1 MYVSNVRQLSR
12 YRRTRKIFSATRRIR
27 TLSSVHILFAF
38 LSSLTSS
45 TPLDKLLEKAAA
57 SGRCFRSALFTA
69 TTQSSCDR
77 SRGQRK
83 LQRVNGNRRRR
94 LRSAGGLIYR

>member
-45 TPLDKLLEKAAA
+45 TPLDKLLRLPHVV
-57 SGRCFRSALFTA
+57 SGPRCS
-69 TTQSSCDR
+69 Q
-77 SRGQRK
+77 
-83 LQRVNGNRRRR
+83 RRRKVR
-94 LRSAGGLIYR
+94 VTDHVVSVNFNASMVTGADDCALPVV